1 MRSLSTIVSILAH
14 PLLVLTYMLII
25 LMSINPFLFGY
36 RNLESGFNLI
46 LIVFFSTFFI
56 PAVAVLLMKM
66 LGLVDDVTLTA
77 KQQRTGPYIITGVFY
92 LWMFRTLVSNPNIPD
107 AFKIFILGAVISL
120 FLAFVINIFSKISM
134 HTTGMGGLIG
144 MLLICLFYYQ
154 FPNFW
159 LNIPGAENFQLDT
172 RYLLMGVLVLSGLV
186 GTSRLFL
193 KAHSTDQVFGGYFI
207 GLIG

>member
-1 MRSLSTIVSILAH
+1 M
-14 PLLVLTYMLII
+14 LVI
-25 LMSINPFLFGY
+25 LMAINPYLFGY
-36 RNLESGFNLI
+36 RNLESGLNLI

-66 LGLVDDVTLTA
+66 LGLVDDVSLSV

-92 LWMFRTLVSNPNIPD
+92 LWMFRTLVSNPNIPEPY
-107 AFKIFILGAVISL
+107 KVFILGAVISL
-120 FLAFVINIFSKISM
+120 FLAFLINIFSKISM

-154 FPNFW
+154 YPNFW
-159 LNIPGAENFQLDT
+159 LNFPGPENFQLDT
-172 RYLLMGVLVLSGLV
+172 RYLLMAVLLLSGLV

-193 KAHSTDQVFGGYFI
+193 KAHSSEQVFGGYFVGLAGQLV
-207 GLIG
+207 GLIILS